1 MRRVSERSGI
11 DLASPFVGYSY
22 AYPHKTAYRPLD
34 PPVRARGAWRDEDR
48 RALHLYLHVPF
59 CAIRCGFCNLFTTTG
74 ADTAF
79 ADAYLDATERQLQ
92 AIADEIAPARFA
104 RLAIGGGT
112 PTFLTAAQ
120 LARVFGLLE
129 DYLGVRAHEIPT
141 SVEGS
146 PDTLSLDR
154 LQVLRDRG
162 VDRISVGIQS
172 FDTGESKALGR
183 PQSRELACEALRRCR
198 DSGFATLN
206 IDLIYGGE
214 TQTTRSWESCLD
226 TALEFAPEEIYHYPL
241 YVRQLTGLGR
251 RDRQWQDG
259 RLAAYRLARD
269 RLLGSGYTQ
278 ISMRMFR
285 ASHAP
290 EVAGPVYCCQEDGMV
305 GLGAGARSY
314 TRDLH
319 YSTEYAVA
327 RATTRSIID
336 AYVGRDVDSHRLIE
350 YGFRLGEPER
360 RRRYL
365 IQSLLQC
372 EGLDRPRYRVLF
384 GADVLDH
391 FAIVEAWAEDG
402 FASISPDR
410 VVLTSA
416 GIEYSDAIGP
426 ALYSREVR
434 QLMESYRWS

>member
-1 MRRVSERSGI
+1 MSERAAI
-11 DLASPFVGYSY
+11 DRTRPFVGYSY
-22 AYPHKTAYRPLD
+22 AYPHKTAYRRLD
-34 PPVRARGAWRDEDR
+34 PPVRAGAAWRDEDR
-48 RALHLYLHVPF
+48 RSLHLYLHVPF
-59 CAIRCGFCNLFTTTG
+59 CAIRCGFCNLFTTTA
-74 ADTAF
+74 ADTAL
-79 ADAYLDATERQLQ
+79 AEAYLDAIERQVQGL
-92 AIADEIAPARFA
+92 ADEIAPARFA

-120 LARVFGLLE
+120 LARVFDLL
-129 DYLGVRAHEIPT
+129 DRHLGVRASEIPT

-146 PDTLSLDR
+146 PDTISVDR

-162 VDRISVGIQS
+162 VDRVSVGIQS
-172 FDTGESKALGR
+172 FDTGESRALGR
-183 PQSRELACEALRRCR
+183 PQSRESACEALRRCR
-198 DSGFATLN
+198 EVGFETLN

-214 TQTTRSWESCLD
+214 TQTARGWEDSLNK
-226 TALEFAPEEIYHYPL
+226 ALEFTPEEIYLYPL
-241 YVRQLTGLGR
+241 YVRQLTGLGKR
-251 RDRQWQDG
+251 GRQWEDG
-259 RLAAYRLARD
+259 RLAAYRIARD

-314 TRDLH
+314 TRYLH

-350 YGFRLGEPER
+350 YGFWLDEPER

-372 EGLDRPRYRVLF
+372 EGLDRRRYRALF
-384 GADVLDH
+384 GGDVLDH
-391 FAIVEAWAEDG
+391 FALVEAWAEEG
-402 FASISPDR
+402 FACIAPDR
-410 VVLTSA
+410 VILTRA

-426 ALYSREVR
+426 ALYSPGVRE
-434 QLMESYRWS
+434 LMESYPWS